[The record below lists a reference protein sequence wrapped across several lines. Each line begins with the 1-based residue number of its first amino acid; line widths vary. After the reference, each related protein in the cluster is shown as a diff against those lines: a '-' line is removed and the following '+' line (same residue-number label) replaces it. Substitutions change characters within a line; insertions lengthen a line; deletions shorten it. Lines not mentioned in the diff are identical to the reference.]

1 VVRPADLVARLGGDE
16 FAVLMVDMERE
27 AAAIALAE
35 RLQSAVRKPIL
46 IGATEI
52 ATSASIGITFSQFGY
67 STTEEVL
74 RDADTAMYKAKSL
87 GRARHAVFD
96 AGLHATVS
104 DRLALENDLRR
115 AVDNR
120 QLAVV
125 YQPLFRL
132 DDHGLIG
139 FEALLRWHHPVRGHV
154 SPAVFVPIAEEAG
167 LIGPITDWVLD
178 QACAQLRAAQLRHPA
193 LRGLRMHVNISGQD
207 LQQRTLAARVAQ
219 ALETSGLQPHDLTLE
234 ITEGMLMERIDLA
247 LETLDRLHQLGVGL
261 SVDDF
266 GTGYSS
272 LAYLSSMPISSLKID
287 ASFVRRLQADGKD
300 SEIVRAVIQ
309 LGGALGKS
317 VIAEGI
323 ETHGQSQRLR
333 ELGCSMGQGYH
344 LSRPLAP
351 EQLGALL
358 DWQVAETRVP
368 PAARPQEPAP
378 AYLH

>member
-1 VVRPADLVARLGGDE
+1 
-16 FAVLMVDMERE
+16 
-27 AAAIALAE
+27 
-35 RLQSAVRKPIL
+35 
-46 IGATEI
+46 
-52 ATSASIGITFSQFGY
+52 
-67 STTEEVL
+67 
-74 RDADTAMYKAKSL
+74 
-87 GRARHAVFD
+87 VFD

-115 AVDNR
+115 AVESR
-120 QLAVV
+120 QLGVA

-132 DDHGLIG
+132 DDGTLVG
-139 FEALLRWHHPVRGHV
+139 FEALLRWHHPERGNV
-154 SPAVFVPIAEEAG
+154 SPASFIPIAEESG
-167 LIGPITDWVLD
+167 LIGALTDWVLD
-178 QACAQLRAAQLRHPA
+178 QACAQLRACQLRHPS
-193 LRGLRMHVNISGQD
+193 LRGLRVHVNISGHD

-219 ALETSGLQPHDLTLE
+219 ALEAAGLQPQDLTLE
-234 ITEGMLMERIDLA
+234 ITEGMLMERLDAA

-309 LGGALGKS
+309 LGAALGKS

-323 ETHGQSQRLR
+323 ETHGQAQRLR
-333 ELGCSMGQGYH
+333 ELGCQMGQGFH
-344 LSRPLAP
+344 LSRPLTP

-358 DWQVAETRVP
+358 DWQLAETQVVP
-368 PAARPQEPAP
+368 EARPLAAVP